1 MLHFLRIETKS
12 ILKMLNLHG
21 IQYFKKSKLREYK
34 VSYLDNTYDFVSPD
48 DFDCVDVIILEQL

>member
-12 ILKMLNLHG
+12 ILKMLNLHD
-21 IQYFKKSKLREYK
+21 IQYFNKSKRREYK

-48 DFDCVDVIILEQL
+48 DFDCVDVILEEL